1 MTSSASR
8 LDSANRSFFA
18 LAAAALV
25 PYALLGVLGCGVLSL
40 AGYRLATQGWGGL
53 DRGGEDLRPAVVLF
67 GLVTAGTVV
76 AVISVRRQVRA
87 TRALEARLRRSTVPS
102 PSDVAAAAERARL
115 TGRVAMVDD
124 PDLFSLT
131 YGLLAPRVVV
141 SRGLVAALGP
151 DELDAV
157 LHHERYHVSN
167 WDTLKVI
174 VARAAPAAFFFL
186 PALAH
191 LRDHYLAGRELA
203 ADRRAVEAVGGRSLA
218 AALYHVL
225 DRPAWASFGDAAALG
240 GAEFLD
246 VRVTQLESGQEPPLA
261 AVPRWATALTVAGL
275 ALLSGAFVLSMARSG
290 AGLSMMG
297 EGSGRGDGIVGGS
310 ALSGVLGLLGGVVCT
325 LAWVAAAV
333 VVLRRG
339 IGHNRLTL
347 RSQRST
353 NAS

>member
-1 MTSSASR
+1 MCTRPQCPTRPPSRCAAWCETSATQPSPGSWTRPAPT
-8 LDSANRSFFA
+8 RSCAGGWSSCCATSGDLEPFSVGQRQPEFFA
-18 LAAAALV
+18 LAAAALA

-87 TRALEARLRRSTVPS
+87 TQALEARLRRSTVPS

-157 LHHERYHVSN
+157 LHHERYHVRN

-186 PALAH
+186 P
-191 LRDHYLAGRELA
+191 RWR
-203 ADRRAVEAVGGRSLA
+203 
-218 AALYHVL
+218 
-225 DRPAWASFGDAAALG
+225 
-240 GAEFLD
+240 
-246 VRVTQLESGQEPPLA
+246 TSGT
-261 AVPRWATALTVAGL
+261 AT
-275 ALLSGAFVLSMARSG
+275 
-290 AGLSMMG
+290 
-297 EGSGRGDGIVGGS
+297 
-310 ALSGVLGLLGGVVCT
+310 
-325 LAWVAAAV
+325 
-333 VVLRRG
+333 
-339 IGHNRLTL
+339 
-347 RSQRST
+347 
-353 NAS
+353 